1 MYSFTES
8 LRKALRRLAIFVG
21 WALLALCVFIVI
33 SALLRKFF
41 NIAIQGSNEYGGYI
55 LAVSMGFGFA
65 YAILDRAHIRITI
78 LRDMF
83 NDKVRAGLDVF
94 AMVVLTVFAA
104 NITYSALSVLSTSWR
119 MNAHATTALQTPL
132 AIPQSLWTLSL
143 LFFSLTCGALAV
155 GGFISFAR
163 KDWSF
168 VETFLGTRSTNEDIK
183 EELRVIPPIES
194 KTEEDK

>member
-1 MYSFTES
+1 MYSFTEFLQKV
-8 LRKALRRLAIFVG
+8 LRWIAIFVG
-21 WALLALCVFIVI
+21 WVLLALCAFIVV

-41 NIAIQGSNEYGGYI
+41 DIVIQGSNEYGGYI

-83 NDKVRAGLDVF
+83 SERVRAGLDIF
-94 AMVVLTVFAA
+94 SMVVVALFAA
-104 NITYSALSVLSTSWR
+104 NVTYSAFSVSSTSWR
-119 MNAHATTALQTPL
+119 MNAHATTALQTLL
-132 AIPQSLWTLSL
+132 AIPQSLWMLSL
-143 LFFSLTCGALAV
+143 LFFTLTCCALAV
-155 GGFISFAR
+155 SGIISFLR

-183 EELRVIPPIES
+183 EELRVIPSIES
-194 KTEEDK
+194 KAERA